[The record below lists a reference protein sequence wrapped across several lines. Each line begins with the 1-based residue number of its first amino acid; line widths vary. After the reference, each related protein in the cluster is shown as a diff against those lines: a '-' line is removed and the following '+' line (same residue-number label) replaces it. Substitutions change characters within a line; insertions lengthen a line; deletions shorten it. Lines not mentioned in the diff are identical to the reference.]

1 VVRKPARG
9 TDFPLT
15 RRWGIQRQLQDL
27 YFDRAVRDVSFK
39 LRQGT
44 LGISAQVT
52 LLRKLPGAEQIPGHD
67 MTVSAAAQI
76 LDIMLNV
83 TQNQEYN
90 QSISEQ
96 AINQSKHPHCTDR
109 RKGFLQHP
117 IIFRLCFGV

>member
-1 VVRKPARG
+1 MVRKPAG
-9 TDFPLT
+9 DTDFLVT
-15 RRWGIQRQLQDL
+15 WRWGVQRQLQDL
-27 YFDRAVRDVSFK
+27 YVDRAVRDVSLK

-44 LGISAQVT
+44 SGIRAQVT

-67 MTVSAAAQI
+67 MTISAAAQI
-76 LDIMLNV
+76 LENMLTV
-83 TQNQEYN
+83 TKNQEHN

>member
-9 TDFPLT
+9 TDFPVT
-15 RRWGIQRQLQDL
+15 WRWGVQRQLQDL
-27 YFDRAVRDVSFK
+27 YVDQAVRDVSLK

-44 LGISAQVT
+44 SGIRAQVT

-67 MTVSAAAQI
+67 MTISAAAQL
-76 LDIMLNV
+76 LDNMLTV
-83 TQNQEYN
+83 TQNQEHN

-96 AINQSKHPHCTDR
+96 AMNQSKHPHCTDR